1 MNPDIC
7 TPATAPGLAA
17 RLLADTDCQAFGL
30 VERGY
35 AALADPTGPVS
46 AALTSLMVIAVALF
60 GYRLLLGRGLA
71 LSDAVGL
78 AIKLGVVLLIA
89 GSFAAW
95 STLAYDTLAR
105 APTRIAST
113 LVTASGAPEP
123 LASLQSAIDRLD
135 QAGIGWRTRAGIAS
149 PFVGGPPATA
159 MTLNLSAILLTLS
172 TVGLLVGARVVL
184 ALLLALAPAMA
195 GFLLFASTRGLAE
208 GWLRAMIAAAF
219 TPIAVLVLLAVELA
233 VLNPMLSRMIAQ
245 QAGGNFDAASVSPI
259 GLVAVVFT
267 IAILGG
273 VRAGTTIASGLR
285 LPRRGSSAPTS
296 DAERDI
302 RTQTAARAA
311 AIAETPLA
319 AAGLARTL
327 ESAARRESAAQ
338 GARLALAGSGGAVT
352 VVGATNSTSLTAAR
366 AGAGT
371 IIDLTPNR
379 PAAAAAQRA
388 VLPRASRIAARR
400 NA

>member
-1 MNPDIC
+1 MNPAIC
-7 TPATAPGLAA
+7 APPAVSGLAA

-60 GYRLLLGRGLA
+60 GYRLLLGRGLM

-105 APTRIAST
+105 APTRIAQA
-113 LVTASGAPEP
+113 LVAASGAPEP
-123 LASLQSAIDRLD
+123 LVGLQSAIDRLD

-159 MTLNLSAILLTLS
+159 MTLNVSAILLTLS
-172 TVGLLVGARVVL
+172 TIGLLVAARVVL
-184 ALLLALAPAMA
+184 ALLLSLAPVMA
-195 GFLLFASTRGLAE
+195 GFLLFRSTRGLAE

-219 TPIAVLVLLAVELA
+219 VPIAVLVLFAVELA
-233 VLNPMLSRMIAQ
+233 ILNPMLARMLAQ
-245 QAGGNFDAASVSPI
+245 QATGNFDAASVTPI
-259 GLVAVVFT
+259 GLIAVVFT
-267 IAILGG
+267 LAILAA
-273 VRAGTTIASGLR
+273 VLAGATIARGLR
-285 LPRRGSSAPTS
+285 LPRGTAAAAPGT
-296 DAERDI
+296 AEREI
-302 RTQTAARAA
+302 Q
-311 AIAETPLA
+311 
-319 AAGLARTL
+319 L
-327 ESAARRESAAQ
+327 ESARVAAAVAVEPPFAAAALVRTLDSASRRDAAAQ
-338 GARLALAGSGGAVT
+338 GARATLAAPAGSVTTIGGGGGGGTGLAAVRSGAVIDVT
-352 VVGATNSTSLTAAR
+352 ATRSS
-366 AGAGT
+366 
-371 IIDLTPNR
+371 
-379 PAAAAAQRA
+379 AAAQRA

-400 NA
+400 SI